1 MFSMSRRENAACDI
15 TAMKDGLVMRIILA
29 KPRGFCAGVER
40 AIRCVERVLELHGPP
55 VYVLNAIV
63 HNGHVV
69 QSLREKGA
77 VFVRRLEEVPRGASI
92 LFSAHGVGPDRWEK
106 ARERGLCVIDATCPL
121 VEKVHREAK
130 RFASKGYSILLIGE
144 KGHDE
149 VVGTS
154 GWAPDDIQV
163 IFTDEEAENVQAR
176 DPKRVVYLTQTTLSV
191 DDCNRVVA
199 VLSRRFPD
207 LVGPAAQDI
216 CYATRNRQRAV
227 NDLAPEAD
235 LVLVVGDPESA
246 NSKRL
251 AEICRKG
258 GKASHLISSAA
269 MIQDPW
275 FDGVGT
281 VVVTS
286 GASVPEVLV
295 QGVVEHLKGLRPC
308 EVEERE
314 TVPEDIHFQLPE
326 AIA

>member
-1 MFSMSRRENAACDI
+1 
-15 TAMKDGLVMRIILA
+15 MKIVLA

-40 AIRCVERVLELHGPP
+40 AIRCVERVLELYGPP

-77 VFVRRLEEVPRGASI
+77 VFVRRLDEVPLGAYV
-92 LFSAHGVGPDRWEK
+92 LFSAHGVGPQRWEE
-106 ARERGLCVIDATCPL
+106 ARERGLKVIDATCPL

-130 RFASKGYSILLIGE
+130 RFASEDYTIVLIGE

-154 GWAPDDIQV
+154 GWAPDHIQAV
-163 IFTDEEAENVQAR
+163 LSEAEAESVVAK
-176 DPKRVVYLTQTTLSV
+176 DPDRVAYLTQTTLSV
-191 DDCNRVVA
+191 DDCGRVVA
-199 VLSRRFPD
+199 ALQKRFPK
-207 LVGPAAQDI
+207 LAGPAAQDI

-269 MIQDPW
+269 MIQDTW
-275 FDGVGT
+275 LDGVNT
-281 VVVTS
+281 LVVTS

-295 QGVVEHLKGLRPC
+295 QGVIEHLKRLRPC

-314 TVPEDIHFQLPE
+314 IVHEDIHFQLPD
-326 AIA
+326 AIS

>member
-1 MFSMSRRENAACDI
+1 
-15 TAMKDGLVMRIILA
+15 MKIILA

-40 AIRCVERVLELHGPP
+40 AIRCVERVLELYGPP

-77 VFVRRLEEVPRGASI
+77 VFVRRLHEVPLGGYV
-92 LFSAHGVGPDRWEK
+92 LFSAHGVGPDRWDE
-106 ARERGLCVIDATCPL
+106 ARERGLKVIDATCPL

-130 RFASKGYSILLIGE
+130 RFASEDYTVVLIGE

-154 GWAPDDIQV
+154 GWAPDNIQV
-163 IFTDEEAENVQAR
+163 VLSEAEAESVAAK
-176 DPKRVVYLTQTTLSV
+176 DPDRVAYLTQTTLSV
-191 DDCNRVVA
+191 DDCGRVVA
-199 VLSRRFPD
+199 ALTKRFPK
-207 LVGPAAQDI
+207 LTGPAAQDI

-269 MIQDPW
+269 MIQDTW
-275 FDGVGT
+275 LDGVNT
-281 VVVTS
+281 LVVTS

-295 QGVVEHLKGLRPC
+295 QGVIEHLTRLGPC

-314 TVPEDIHFQLPE
+314 IVHEDIHFQLPE
-326 AIA
+326 AIS

>member
-1 MFSMSRRENAACDI
+1 
-15 TAMKDGLVMRIILA
+15 
-29 KPRGFCAGVER
+29 
-40 AIRCVERVLELHGPP
+40 VLELYGPP

-77 VFVRRLEEVPRGASI
+77 VFVRRLDEVPRGGCV
-92 LFSAHGVGPDRWEK
+92 LFSAHGVGPDRWAE
-106 ARERGLCVIDATCPL
+106 ARDRGLKVIDATCPL

-130 RFASKGYSILLIGE
+130 RFASEDYTIVLIGE

-154 GWAPDDIQV
+154 GWAPDHIQV
-163 IFTDEEAENVQAR
+163 VLSESDAE
-176 DPKRVVYLTQTTLSV
+176 RVVAKDPDRVAYLTQTTLSV
-191 DDCNRVVA
+191 DDCGRVVA
-199 VLSRRFPD
+199 ALTKRFPR
-207 LVGPAAQDI
+207 LSGPAVQDI

-251 AEICRKG
+251 AEICRKD

-269 MIQDPW
+269 MIQDTW
-275 FDGVGT
+275 LDGVKT

-295 QGVVEHLKGLRPC
+295 QGVIEHLTRRGPC

-314 TVPEDIHFQLPE
+314 IVHEDIHFQLPE
-326 AIA
+326 AIS

>member
-1 MFSMSRRENAACDI
+1 
-15 TAMKDGLVMRIILA
+15 MKIILA
-29 KPRGFCAGVER
+29 RPRGFCAGVER
-40 AIRCVERVLELHGPP
+40 AIRCVEKVLERYGPP

-63 HNGHVV
+63 HNGHAV
-69 QSLREKGA
+69 QVLREKGA
-77 VFVRRLEEVPRGASI
+77 VFVRRLDEIPGGAYV
-92 LFSAHGVGPDRWEK
+92 LFSAHGVGPDRWEE
-106 ARERGLCVIDATCPL
+106 AGERDLKVIDATCPL

-130 RFASKGYSILLIGE
+130 RFASQGYTIVLIGE

-154 GWAPDDIQV
+154 GWAPRNIQV
-163 IFTDEEAENVQAR
+163 IFSESEVDTL
-176 DPKRVVYLTQTTLSV
+176 RVKDRAKVAYLTQTTLSV
-191 DDCNRVVA
+191 DDCSRVIA
-199 VLSRRFPD
+199 ALKAHFPD
-207 LVGPAAQDI
+207 LAGPAAEDI

-227 NDLAPEAD
+227 TDLAPEAD

-258 GKASHLISSAA
+258 GKASYLISCAA
-269 MIQDPW
+269 MIQDRW
-275 FDGVGT
+275 LEGIAT

-295 QGVVEHLKGLRPC
+295 QGVIEHLRARGPC

-314 TVPEDIHFQLPE
+314 IVHEDIHFDLPDV
-326 AIA
+326 IA